1 MAAIEKKTRRYPTD
15 LTDEEWSQVEGLLPK
30 PRKTGRRRGVDLREV
45 AFGEVP
51 TLRVLVGGALVLG
64 AVIAD
69 IIGDSRT
76 QRQ

>member
-1 MAAIEKKTRRYPTD
+1 MAAIEKTRRYPTD